1 MTTVDVGPA
10 LARHRAERGFL
21 RCTPPLMT
29 DQMARN
35 LLAYKYAGEDKSYL
49 YVHVLTPMN
58 AWLIQFVPMWCAPN
72 FMSLVG
78 LFVIGSAYALT
89 WLYSHDMKQAIPP
102 WLCLYS
108 GLACFAYQTIDNL
121 DGRQARRTGSSSP
134 LGLLFDHG
142 VSLRPANNAA
152 KAQQHRGE
160 RLNDSG
166 ELRVVAPPSLIQLC
180 SVSCGLLCLHVL
192 ITATPSG

>member
-1 MTTVDVGPA
+1 MGPA

-21 RCTPPLMT
+21 RCTAPLMT
-29 DQMARN
+29 DQMSRN

-78 LFVIGSAYALT
+78 LFAIGSAYALT
-89 WLYSHDMKQAIPP
+89 WLYSHDMRQPIPP

-142 VSLRPANNAA
+142 VDALNVTLAA
-152 KAQQHRGE
+152 
-160 RLNDSG
+160 L
-166 ELRVVAPPSLIQLC
+166 LLMTVFQLGNTGPLVQFLW
-180 SVSCGLLCLHVL
+180 SVQNEHSD
-192 ITATPSG
+192 